1 METHSSSK
9 KKNKHKTKSSE
20 EKKHRDS
27 STKKTELELNN
38 KSDNKDDFQF
48 NSIISDKKIFKRTID
63 NNLNDTNDNNSENE
77 NLNKDNDNDNKE
89 TVNTIEEL
97 VDSGVAMQA
106 SNLYATESTFDSI
119 GVCPELCSK
128 LKDMGYKYPTMI
140 QKETISYALKNH
152 DLIGI
157 AETGSGKT
165 AAFAIPIIQ
174 RLLGESKFDKSFY
187 ALIIAPTRELSLQIS
202 EQFKTLGEDIGL
214 KITTLIGGL
223 DSFSQAMS
231 LSKKPHI
238 VIGTPGQVVYHL
250 TNTSNFSLKN
260 KLKFLVFDEADKLFN
275 LDFEKQIGQ
284 ILHSIPEERTT
295 FLFSATLNSKVE
307 KLKQASLKNPVKIQV
322 NTSFTTVKTLIQNYL
337 FIPEKY
343 KNCYLVYLLN
353 EYTSGSS
360 IVFVSTCLGSI
371 QITLMLRHLG
381 FKAISINGKMNQ
393 SNRIGALNKFKNG
406 ERNILVATDVAS
418 RGLDIPNVDL
428 VVNFDMPQQGEDYI
442 HRVGRT
448 ARAGKAGRSITFV
461 TQYDIEQIQKIE
473 THIKQKLEKYEPE
486 EKRVLLF
493 LEKTLEASRYA
504 KQEIKEISKKLKTK
518 DLFDTN
524 PDGDDDE
531 GAEDGNIEGIKKKVK
546 SQFKMNHS
554 FVKKKRK
561 NN

>member
-1 METHSSSK
+1 MFEN
-9 KKNKHKTKSSE
+9 KKN
-20 EKKHRDS
+20 S
-27 STKKTELELNN
+27 STKKVKKQQT
-38 KSDNKDDFQF
+38 SANKDIDLTLKEDNQNEDFQF
-48 NSIISDKKIFKRTID
+48 NNITTTKLTLLEERSQISKKKLD
-63 NNLNDTNDNNSENE
+63 EKQNNSENTTKNDTQITNNEE
-77 NLNKDNDNDNKE
+77 NKND
-89 TVNTIEEL
+89 TI
-97 VDSGVAMQA
+97 DTGIAMEA
-106 SNLYATESTFDSI
+106 TNLYAEESTFQSI

-128 LKDMGYKYPTMI
+128 LAEIGYKHPTKI
-140 QKETISYALKNH
+140 QKETISYALKKH

-165 AAFAIPIIQ
+165 AAFALPIIQ
-174 RLLGESKFDKSFY
+174 RLLEDNRYDKSFF

-250 TNTSNFSLKN
+250 TNTTNFSLKN

-295 FLFSATLNSKVE
+295 FLFSATLNAKVE

-322 NTSFTTVKTLIQNYL
+322 NTSFNTVKTLIQNYL

-343 KNCYLVYLLN
+343 KNCYLVYVLN
-353 EYTSGSS
+353 EFNSASS

-371 QITLMLRHLG
+371 QVTLMLRHLG

-406 ERNILVATDVAS
+406 ERTILVATDVAS

-428 VVNFDMPQQGEDYI
+428 VVNFDMPNVGEDYI

-448 ARAGKAGRSITFV
+448 ARAGRSGRSITFV
-461 TQYDIEQIQKIE
+461 TQYDIEQFQKIE
-473 THIKQKLEKYEPE
+473 THIKQKMISYEPE
-486 EKRVLLF
+486 EKKVLVF

-504 KQEIKEISKKLKTK
+504 KQEIKEISKKLKSS
-518 DLFDTN
+518 DVFDSN
-524 PDGDDDE
+524 PDGDNDE
-531 GAEDGNIEGIKKKVK
+531 GDGEGGIDGMKKKVK
-546 SQFKMNHS
+546 MQFKTNHS

-561 NN
+561 NK